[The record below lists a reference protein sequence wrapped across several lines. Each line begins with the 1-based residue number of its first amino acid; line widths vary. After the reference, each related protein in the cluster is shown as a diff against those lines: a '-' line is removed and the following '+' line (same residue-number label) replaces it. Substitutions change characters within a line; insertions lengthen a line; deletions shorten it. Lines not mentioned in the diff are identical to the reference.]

1 MLLVPLA
8 ASLDT
13 GTLVLVL
20 LGALGFVLLV
30 VRGLLAAR
38 TPPTQHAAPEPG
50 PSGNPPA
57 GATLPEAGA
66 DEEAGLPVQRVEQDW
81 RALDDPDREV
91 DGTEGRPL
99 EPVEALVARLRGGDA
114 RTCERAIDG
123 LVRHGQAAVP
133 ALTAA
138 LSDPDP
144 DLRVD
149 ARRAL
154 DRIAGA

>member
-50 PSGNPPA
+50 PSGNPAA
-57 GATLPEAGA
+57 GTTRPEAGA
-66 DEEAGLPVQRVEQDW
+66 DEEAGLPVQRVDQDW